1 MVDRT
6 INVTIAF
13 IHEVYIACVLM
24 VQDLPFLRKLFD
36 DVV

>member
-13 IHEVYIACVLM
+13 MHEVYIACVLM
-24 VQDLPFLRKLFD
+24 VQDLPFYNK
-36 DVV
+36 VV